1 MGQLKLKTGKR
12 LKNTTKNRMKTKLL
26 IPYLKQHK
34 LGFFIWTFH
43 VSPLSLSF
51 YVFFSSF

>member
-26 IPYLKQHK
+26 IPA
-34 LGFFIWTFH
+34 FFIWTFH

>member
-12 LKNTTKNRMKTKLL
+12 LKNTTKNRVKTKLL

-51 YVFFSSF
+51 YVFFS